1 MCFEGEG
8 LLNLRRTRHH
18 AEPTIYELVGFVA
31 DIDSA
36 EQQKS
41 HLVSVV
47 NGEKLQTQEYHCGID
62 IV

>member
-18 AEPTIYELVGFVA
+18 NEPTIYELVGFVA

-47 NGEKLQTQEYHCGID
+47 NGKEVSDTETSFGADTI
-62 IV
+62 